1 VPPFHRKEFAMPF
14 GKRQVPPG
22 HANPPPGPTAAARSA
37 AAAMAEPPEFPSA
50 RRVTPNLIEFGDGE
64 STTADGATRIV
75 NFLTDAYCDQGSE
88 TLLSAAGALAGFAAQ
103 QALWEAL
110 VRPGKVSAEKLFMRV
125 TTKSGETFF
134 FGDFLNKVLASTQ
147 TGELSIW
154 RLVAA
159 GAALSGARV
168 PSLEPLFE
176 HAAATI
182 GSPEF
187 GTPAFLKK
195 LQLKEPPREALRHWP
210 QIKTILVTAGKE
222 PFHWPLEI
230 AVATQKLIEARDHEM
245 PPDIAA
251 LIVMEAAIPM
261 SKVDPRTVPGGTM

>member
-1 VPPFHRKEFAMPF
+1 
-14 GKRQVPPG
+14 
-22 HANPPPGPTAAARSA
+22 
-37 AAAMAEPPEFPSA
+37 MAEPPEFPGA

-64 STTADGATRIV
+64 PTSSDGATRIV
-75 NFLTDAYCDQGSE
+75 NFLTDAYRDQGSE
-88 TLLSAAGALAGFAAQ
+88 TILSAAGALGGFAAQ

-110 VRPGKVSAEKLFMRV
+110 VRTGKVSAEKLFMRV

-134 FGDFLNKVLASTQ
+134 FGDFLNKVVASTQ

-168 PSLEPLFE
+168 PPLEPLFE
-176 HAAATI
+176 HAAATV

-187 GTPAFLKK
+187 GTPALLKK

-210 QIKTILVTAGKE
+210 QIKTILTTAGKE

-230 AVATQKLIEARDHEM
+230 AVAAQKLIEARDHEM

-261 SKVDPRTVPGGTM
+261 SKVDPRTVPGGTMVN